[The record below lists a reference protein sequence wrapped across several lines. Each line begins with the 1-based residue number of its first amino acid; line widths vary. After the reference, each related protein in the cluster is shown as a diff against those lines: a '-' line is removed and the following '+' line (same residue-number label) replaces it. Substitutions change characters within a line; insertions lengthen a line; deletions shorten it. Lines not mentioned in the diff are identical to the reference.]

1 MGIIEHPIKG
11 QLRHQFRDDTL
22 QDRGTVPQDAVH
34 AVQPMTD
41 IDICDPIAE
50 CMGRE
55 PRSGCGIGP
64 LSVTPN
70 DSMCRICALL
80 PTTLGSL
87 VRRLGSQVGR
97 VGQGGTPT
105 RQHGKDFTEPET
117 TISNLITLGSLC

>member
-1 MGIIEHPIKG
+1 MGIIEYPIKG

-22 QDRGTVPQDAVH
+22 QDRGIVPQDAVH

-55 PRSGCGIGP
+55 PRSGYGIGP

-70 DSMCRICALL
+70 DSMGRICALL
-80 PTTLGSL
+80 PTILGSL
-87 VRRLGSQVGR
+87 LRGLGSQVGR
-97 VGQGGTPT
+97 GGQRGYSHQAAWQGL
-105 RQHGKDFTEPET
+105 H
-117 TISNLITLGSLC
+117 